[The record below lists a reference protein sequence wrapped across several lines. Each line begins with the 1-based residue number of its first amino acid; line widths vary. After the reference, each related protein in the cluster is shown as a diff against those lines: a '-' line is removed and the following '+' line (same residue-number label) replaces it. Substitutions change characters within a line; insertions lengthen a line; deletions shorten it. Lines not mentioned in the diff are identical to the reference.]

1 MKLLKTKIKD
11 LLIIKTNI
19 YKDNRG
25 FFKEIEQFRI
35 LKKKF
40 IFDCLSFSK
49 KNTLRGLHLQ
59 RKNQQAKIITVAH
72 GKILDVVV
80 DLRKKSKTYGKH
92 FSIEI
97 SHNSDFSLFIPRG
110 FAHGFIVLSDTAD
123 FEYKCTDYYDPND
136 EGCILWNDPDLG
148 IPWPVANPVLSTK
161 DENAKRLVDHHLRK
175 YWFLV
180 VKVNLGGASMIS

>member
-1 MKLLKTKIKD
+1 MKLIKTKIKD
-11 LLIIKTNI
+11 LLIVKTNI

-25 FFKEIEQFRI
+25 FFKEIEKFKI

-40 IFDCLSFSK
+40 IFDCVSFSK

-59 RKNQQAKIITVAH
+59 TKRSQAKIITVAQ

-97 SHNSDFSLFIPRG
+97 SHDSDFSLFIPEG
-110 FAHGFIVLSDTAD
+110 FAHGFICLSKTCLVY
-123 FEYKCTDYYDPND
+123 YKCTNYRDKKS
-136 EGCILWNDPDLG
+136 EITIKWNDKNLN
-148 IPWPVANPVLSTK
+148 IKWPIKKPILSKK
-161 DENAKRLVDHHLRK
+161 DRFGTSFSD
-175 YWFLV
+175 Y
-180 VKVNLGGASMIS
+180 

>member
-1 MKLLKTKIKD
+1 MKLIKTKIKD
-11 LLIIKTNI
+11 LLIVKTNI

-25 FFKEIEQFRI
+25 FFKEIEKFKI

-59 RKNQQAKIITVAH
+59 RKQSQAKIITVAQ

-97 SHNSDFSLFIPRG
+97 SHDSNFSLFIPGG
-110 FAHGFIVLSDTAD
+110 FAHGFMCLSKTCLVY
-123 FEYKCTDYYDPND
+123 YKCTNYRDKKS
-136 EGCILWNDPDLG
+136 EVTIKWNDKDLN
-148 IPWPVANPVLSTK
+148 IKWPTKKPILSKK
-161 DENAKRLVDHHLRK
+161 DRLGTSLSD
-175 YWFLV
+175 Y
-180 VKVNLGGASMIS
+180 

>member
-1 MKLLKTKIKD
+1 MKLIKTKIKG
-11 LLIIKTNI
+11 LLIVKTNI

-25 FFKEIEQFRI
+25 FFKEVEKFKI

-59 RKNQQAKIITVAH
+59 QKRSQAKIITVAQ

-92 FSIEI
+92 FSVQI
-97 SHNSDFSLFIPRG
+97 SQNSDFSLFIPEG
-110 FAHGFIVLSDTAD
+110 FAHGFMCLSKTCLVY
-123 FEYKCTDYYDPND
+123 YKCTNYRNQKSEITLKWDDKDLKIKWPIKNP
-136 EGCILWNDPDLG
+136 ILSKKDRLG
-148 IPWPVANPVLSTK
+148 ISLS
-161 DENAKRLVDHHLRK
+161 D
-175 YWFLV
+175 Y
-180 VKVNLGGASMIS
+180 

>member
-25 FFKEIEQFRI
+25 FFKEIEKFKI

-59 RKNQQAKIITVAH
+59 RKKQQAKIITVAQ

-80 DLRKKSKTYGKH
+80 DLRK
-92 FSIEI
+92 
-97 SHNSDFSLFIPRG
+97 N
-110 FAHGFIVLSDTAD
+110 
-123 FEYKCTDYYDPND
+123 
-136 EGCILWNDPDLG
+136 
-148 IPWPVANPVLSTK
+148 
-161 DENAKRLVDHHLRK
+161 
-175 YWFLV
+175 
-180 VKVNLGGASMIS
+180 

>member
-1 MKLLKTKIKD
+1 MRLLKTKIKG
-11 LLIIKTNI
+11 LLIVKTNI

-25 FFKEIEQFRI
+25 FFKEIEKFEI

-59 RKNQQAKIITVAH
+59 RKKQQAKIITVAK

-97 SHNSDFSLFIPRG
+97 SHNSDFSLFIPSG
-110 FAHGFIVLSDTAD
+110 FAHGFLCLSNTCLVY
-123 FEYKCTDYYDPND
+123 YKCTNYRDQKS
-136 EGCILWNDPDLG
+136 EITLKWNDRALNINWPVKKPILSKKDNLG
-148 IPWPVANPVLSTK
+148 ISLS
-161 DENAKRLVDHHLRK
+161 D
-175 YWFLV
+175 Y
-180 VKVNLGGASMIS
+180 

>member
-1 MKLLKTKIKD
+1 MKLIKTQIKD
-11 LLIIKTNI
+11 LLIVKTNI

-25 FFKEIEQFRI
+25 FFKEIEKFKI

-59 RKNQQAKIITVAH
+59 TKKSQAKIITVAQ

-97 SHNSDFSLFIPRG
+97 SHDSDFSLFIPEG
-110 FAHGFIVLSDTAD
+110 FAHGFMCLSKTCLVY
-123 FEYKCTDYYDPND
+123 YKCTNYRDKKS
-136 EGCILWNDPDLG
+136 EITIKWNDKDLN
-148 IPWPVANPVLSTK
+148 IKWPIKKPILSKK
-161 DENAKRLVDHHLRK
+161 DRLGTSLSD
-175 YWFLV
+175 Y
-180 VKVNLGGASMIS
+180 

>member
-1 MKLLKTKIKD
+1 MKLIKTKIKD

-19 YKDNRG
+19 YKDKRG
-25 FFKEIEQFRI
+25 FFKEIEKFKI

-40 IFDCLSFSK
+40 IFDCLSISK

-59 RKNQQAKIITVAH
+59 KQKPQAKIITVAH

-97 SHNSDFSLFIPRG
+97 SHDSDFSLFIPGG
-110 FAHGFIVLSDTAD
+110 FAHGFMCLSETCVVY
-123 FEYKCTDYYDPND
+123 YKCTNYRDKKS
-136 EGCILWNDPDLG
+136 EVTLKWNDPDLK
-148 IPWPVANPVLSTK
+148 IRWPITKPILSKK
-161 DENAKRLVDHHLRK
+161 DKEGLLFSN
-175 YWFLV
+175 F
-180 VKVNLGGASMIS
+180 

>member
-1 MKLLKTKIKD
+1 MKLIKTKIKD
-11 LLIIKTNI
+11 LLVIKTDI

-25 FFKEIEQFRI
+25 FFKEIEKFKV
-35 LKKKF
+35 LKQKF

-59 RKNQQAKIITVAH
+59 IKKPQAKIITVTQ

-97 SHNSDFSLFIPRG
+97 SYDSGFSLFIPKG
-110 FAHGFIVLSDTAD
+110 FAHGFMCLSKTCTVY
-123 FEYKCTDYYDPND
+123 YKCTNYRDQKN
-136 EGCILWNDPDLG
+136 EVTLKWNDRDLKIKWPIKKPILSKKDSLG
-148 IPWPVANPVLSTK
+148 IALA
-161 DENAKRLVDHHLRK
+161 D
-175 YWFLV
+175 F
-180 VKVNLGGASMIS
+180 